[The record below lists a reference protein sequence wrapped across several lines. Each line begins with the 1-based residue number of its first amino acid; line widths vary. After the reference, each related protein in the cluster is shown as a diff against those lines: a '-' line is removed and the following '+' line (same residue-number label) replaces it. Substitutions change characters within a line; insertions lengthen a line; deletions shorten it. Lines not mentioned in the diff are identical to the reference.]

1 MPTPLDLILDPISLF
16 IIAMYA
22 ALMLYEGFFPGRP
35 LPRIRYWKVK
45 GILAFFCYF
54 FLSSYLP
61 IYINPLLEPYRLF
74 DLSWMGVVGGGIF
87 AVLLYEFGV
96 FLWHYVM
103 HRSDFLWKFFHQIH
117 HSAERVDTYGAF
129 YFSPLDMI
137 GWTVLGSICFSL
149 IAGLTPQAITV
160 MILATN
166 FLSIF
171 QHSNIKT
178 PQWLGYIVQR
188 PESHSLH
195 HATGVHK
202 YNYSDLPLFDII
214 FRTFRNP
221 KDFAAQTGF
230 YEGASSRVWEMLRGT
245 DVAGSFPNSNP
256 VDKDSLRKRSEAI
269 TAIKE

>member
-1 MPTPLDLILDPISLF
+1 MPTPLDLLLDPISLF
-16 IIAMYA
+16 VMAIYA

-35 LPRIRYWKVK
+35 LPRIKHWKVK

-61 IYINPLLEPYRLF
+61 YYINPLLEPYRLL
-74 DLSWMGVVGGGIF
+74 DLSWMGTVGGGIF

-96 FLWHYVM
+96 FFWHYIM

-117 HSAERVDTYGAF
+117 HSAERVDAYGAF
-129 YFSPLDMI
+129 YFSPLDMV
-137 GWTVLGSICFSL
+137 GWTVLSSICFSL

-171 QHSNIKT
+171 QHSNIRT

-202 YNYSDLPLFDII
+202 YNYSDLPVFDII
-214 FRTFRNP
+214 FGTFRNP
-221 KDFAAQTGF
+221 KDFSTRTGF
-230 YEGASSRVWEMLRGT
+230 FDGASSRLWDMLRGA
-245 DVAGSFPNSNP
+245 DVAAEAEQ
-256 VDKDSLRKRSEAI
+256 RK
-269 TAIKE
+269 